1 MFLRHAQPS
10 ILTRF
15 SPKQKWPFSAFV
27 GIIWDSFLSHVPR
40 LRRPCRGVAATAG
53 TGLAGL
59 CNLTI
64 SILGQPQ
71 EMWPKVEGLSS
82 FKPTWMGIITKWAD
96 SAVTLKAVWDN
107 TIISCFVF
115 LSSWVIYWQSG
126 ETEVGASS
134 SPSDFG
140 WFLFFF
146 SVAGDQEHSGFTP
159 FANTALSKLLW
170 MASVPS
176 VFGTDLD

>member
-1 MFLRHAQPS
+1 MLITGDGRGQGRKNSAQWVTIFFFKFLFLFFFLINISYMFMFLRHAQPT
-10 ILTRF
+10 ILTRS

-27 GIIWDSFLSHVPR
+27 GIIWDSFLSHAPR
-40 LRRPCRGVAATAG
+40 LQRPCRAVAATAG

-64 SILGQPQ
+64 SILGPPQ

-115 LSSWVIYWQSG
+115 LSSWVI
-126 ETEVGASS
+126 
-134 SPSDFG
+134 
-140 WFLFFF
+140 
-146 SVAGDQEHSGFTP
+146 
-159 FANTALSKLLW
+159 
-170 MASVPS
+170 
-176 VFGTDLD
+176 